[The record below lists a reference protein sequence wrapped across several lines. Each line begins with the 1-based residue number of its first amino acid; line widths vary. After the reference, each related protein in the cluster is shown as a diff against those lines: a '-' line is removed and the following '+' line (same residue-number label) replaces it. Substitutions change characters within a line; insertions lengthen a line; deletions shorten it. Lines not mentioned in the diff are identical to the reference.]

1 MSDGRTEISVAY
13 AMLAA
18 TKQKG
23 CAECGVA
30 LCAHVA
36 EVISVLHKTAP
47 AERAILTDLIADLRD
62 RHTPRDGLC
71 DYCWSCDRCPV
82 PWPCPDSLA
91 ADRAEAR
98 LREVQGE

>member
-1 MSDGRTEISVAY
+1 MSEPRRVGVSELFAFEAGVTEGR
-13 AMLAA
+13 
-18 TKQKG
+18 Q
-23 CAECGVA
+23 
-30 LCAHVA
+30 
-36 EVISVLHKTAP
+36 EVVV
-47 AERAILTDLIADLRD
+47 ILTDLIAELRD

-71 DYCWSCDRCPV
+71 NYCWSCDRCPV

>member
-1 MSDGRTEISVAY
+1 MSDIVGDPMSPIDPIDDMFDLADAEIRAVQVTEI
-13 AMLAA
+13 LA
-18 TKQKG
+18 
-23 CAECGVA
+23 
-30 LCAHVA
+30 
-36 EVISVLHKTAP
+36 
-47 AERAILTDLIADLRD
+47 DLIAELRD

-71 DYCWSCDRCPV
+71 NYCWSCDRCPV